1 MQYSLVSTLEA
12 FWEQNILEYFPQLA
26 EEFPG
31 DITLAQTIAVWKYI
45 VEYQER
51 QKHDY

>member
-12 FWEQNILEYFPQLA
+12 FWEQNNHQPLLQLS
-26 EEFPG
+26 EEFPE

-51 QKHDY
+51 QKRDY